1 MKTTKIICNCCG
13 QQFESTE
20 NVSFCNECENHWIWD

>member
-1 MKTTKIICNCCG
+1 MKKIIFICECCG

-20 NVSFCNECENHWIWD
+20 NVGFCNECENHWIWD

>member
-1 MKTTKIICNCCG
+1 MKKIFVCECCD